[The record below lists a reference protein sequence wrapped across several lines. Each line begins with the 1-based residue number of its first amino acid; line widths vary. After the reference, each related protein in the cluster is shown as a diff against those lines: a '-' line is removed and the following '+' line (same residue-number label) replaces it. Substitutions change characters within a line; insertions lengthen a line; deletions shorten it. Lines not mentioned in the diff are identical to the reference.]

1 VAEDGLGAEVGSAVV
16 AEGVMVAKGVG
27 DGDGG
32 EGKAMWRFVLQTSML
47 TWTSTTRLRCKPA
60 RSLLHCL
67 SCIVLLVVIDANL
80 SREPA
85 SPFPRVRL
93 GRRFLQQCLL
103 IVRRSLIAADSTYDG
118 FVLHLAR
125 PAPSHRFTATHTS
138 SRPMSGEA
146 NLRRSSDSDD
156 HLRPEPLLSWLC
168 NSIQTDSSS
177 PDKVKFSIVSLLFNS
192 FFCNSRIGRILL
204 AFKVVLTDFDSE
216 TVNRGVWNCG

>member
-1 VAEDGLGAEVGSAVV
+1 VAEDGFGAEVGSAVV

-32 EGKAMWRFVLQTSML
+32 EGKAMWRFVLQTSTL

-103 IVRRSLIAADSTYDG
+103 IVRRSLIAADSAYDG

-125 PAPSHRFTATHTS
+125 PAPSHRLTATHTS

-192 FFCNSRIGRILL
+192 FFCNSRILL

-216 TVNRGVWNCG
+216 TVNRGVWNYG